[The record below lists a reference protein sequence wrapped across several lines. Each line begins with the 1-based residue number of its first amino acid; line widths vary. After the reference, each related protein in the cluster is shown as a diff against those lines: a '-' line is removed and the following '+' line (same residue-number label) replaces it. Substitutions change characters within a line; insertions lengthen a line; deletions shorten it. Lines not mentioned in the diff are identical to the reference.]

1 MGNADDSMR
10 DSAIDR
16 FRRLTG
22 EQAEALRLTAQGLSS
37 KEIAPMLE
45 VSPSAINQRLDRAR
59 AVLGLS
65 SRRAAARAYVEW
77 ERTCE
82 QITCDPRDIVY
93 GPDPGSSPS
102 SESEEQAV
110 SAHRVRDVGM
120 IAMGR
125 QSTGRMVWTWVRE
138 GARPD
143 DLSKAQRLGIIVA
156 IAVASVM
163 VPAGLSIVMLSLYR
177 LAKAMWDS
185 SLI

>member
-1 MGNADDSMR
+1 
-10 DSAIDR
+10 
-16 FRRLTG
+16 
-22 EQAEALRLTAQGLSS
+22 
-37 KEIAPMLE
+37 
-45 VSPSAINQRLDRAR
+45 
-59 AVLGLS
+59 
-65 SRRAAARAYVEW
+65 
-77 ERTCE
+77 
-82 QITCDPRDIVY
+82 
-93 GPDPGSSPS
+93 
-102 SESEEQAV
+102 
-110 SAHRVRDVGM
+110 M